1 MLDATSRAV
10 SELGYPSLTVAAILE
25 RAGVSRKTFYE
36 HFSDKEEC
44 FLAAY
49 DEVVRLLSAGIAEAF
64 DAGDTWRERVR
75 SGLGA
80 FLRLLAAEPAFAR
93 MCIVEVLAAG
103 PAALQRR
110 DAAMKQFTAYFEQG
124 RRELPEGLAVPDVV
138 PEAVVGAVYEIVY
151 ARVLADR
158 THELPDLLPELM
170 YVALVPFLGPQ
181 EAARDLAGTLTA
193 S

>member
-49 DEVVRLLSAGIAEAF
+49 DDVVHLLERGVADAF
-64 DAGDTWRERVR
+64 AQGDTWRERMR

-80 FLRLLAAEPAFAR
+80 FLNLLASEPAFAR

-103 PAALQRR
+103 PNALQRR
-110 DAAMKQFTAYFEQG
+110 DAAMRMFRLYFEQG
-124 RRELPEGLAVPDVV
+124 RREAVSGKDLPEIV
-138 PEAVVGAVYEIVY
+138 PEAVVGAIYEVIY
-151 ARVLADR
+151 ARVLSNR
-158 THELPDLLPELM
+158 THELPDLLPQLV
-170 YVALVPFLGPQ
+170 YVALVPFLGPD
-181 EAARDLAGTLTA
+181 EAAKDYAGALAAG
-193 S
+193 